1 MRIYLGGIATESNT
15 FSPVK
20 ADLDLFRRGYCYE
33 GDEILRLKKTS
44 MEACGF
50 YERLESVP
58 EVEIVNGFMAFAL
71 TAGKVTKAAFKYLG
85 DKLFDSIAKAGKL
98 DGVLLALHG
107 AMVSEDCD
115 DCEGF
120 LLERVRAIVGPDAK
134 IVCSLDMH
142 CCMTKKMVENSD
154 GFFSYLTYPHRDH
167 KQTGYRAAECLV
179 GLLQSEGKVEKI
191 YRRIPFIMPV
201 ENCSTD
207 QGPIVPAM
215 EKVKALLCDSNISS
229 AALYMTQPWLDVFD
243 LGCSMTVY
251 VKEGADSAVY
261 EKKTDEILAYLWDNR
276 AKFFVDVPQI
286 EKVLENIDDY
296 EKPLSIVELGD
307 IVSAGGIGDSTYIL
321 RALIKMA
328 PNCSTVV
335 TLVDAGTVRQAWRL
349 GTGKAADF
357 MIGGSTDYGY
367 NAPTPVHAT
376 VLKMTEEMFAP
387 KGESQKGLSMDAGK
401 RALLKYGDYLYIIV
415 SEYACFNHDPELL
428 VMMGLAPRK
437 TEVVVQKTHQL
448 FKAGYKNILKSYV
461 YVDTPGFT
469 DRNISRLPFKNVER
483 PIFPL
488 DDMGFTPNDAR

>member
-20 ADLDLFRRGYCYE
+20 ADIDLFKRGYCYE

-50 YERLESVP
+50 YEYLESAP
-58 EVEIVNGFMAFAL
+58 QVEIVQGFMAFAL
-71 TAGKVTKAAFKYLG
+71 TAGKVTKSAFKYLS
-85 DKLFDSIAKAGKL
+85 DKLLNSVAMAGKL

-120 LLERVRAIVGPDAK
+120 LLERVRAIVGPAVR

-142 CCMTKKMVENSD
+142 CCMTKKMVEYSD

-167 KQTGYRAAECLV
+167 RQTGYRAAECLV
-179 GLLQSEGKVEKI
+179 GLLRSGGNPEKI
-191 YRRIPFIMPV
+191 HRRIPFIMPV

-207 QGPIVPAM
+207 HGPIVPAM
-215 EKVKALLCDSNISS
+215 EKVKALLRDSNVSS

-243 LGCSMTVY
+243 LGCSVTVY
-251 VKEGADSAVY
+251 VKEGVDRAVY
-261 EKKTDEILAYLWDNR
+261 GKKADEILACLWDNR
-276 AKFFVDVPQI
+276 AAFVVDVPQI
-286 EKVLENIDDY
+286 EDVLESIDDY

-307 IVSAGGIGDSTYIL
+307 IVSAGGIGDSTYVL
-321 RALIKMA
+321 RALMKKA

-335 TLVDAGTVRQAWRL
+335 TVVDAGTVRQAWKL
-349 GTGKAADF
+349 GVGGVGDF
-357 MIGGSTDYGY
+357 TIGGSVDYGY
-367 NAPTPVHAT
+367 NAPTPVRAT
-376 VLKMTEEMFAP
+376 VLKLSEEMFTP

-401 RALLKYGDYLYIIV
+401 RVLLKCGGDLYIIV

-428 VMMGLAPRK
+428 VMMGLDPYK
-437 TEVVVQKTHQL
+437 TDIVVQKTHQL
-448 FKAGYKNILKSYV
+448 FKAGYKNILKSFV

-469 DRNISRLPFKNVER
+469 DRNISRLPFKNVKR

-488 DDMGFTPNDAR
+488 DDTGFTPNDAR